1 MTRSPQF
8 SDEMWARIEPLM
20 PRGGAKGGRPWN
32 DHRRTVEGICWRLR
46 TARSCGPTSTLPA
59 PEKGDP
65 PNYKNPRA
73 EPADHALGHSRGGWT
88 TKSHALVDASGHLC
102 SLVVT
107 PGQAGE
113 NPRLLD
119 VIDLAPHRVV
129 RVVADKAYSHPS
141 TRTELRRRRIKVTIP
156 ERSDQIA
163 RRKAKGSRGGRPPAF
178 DPTIYKGRNVVE
190 RFFNRIKEFRAIA
203 TRYDKLARN
212 YRAGLVLAS
221 TIICLR
227 DQLRDTP

>member
-1 MTRSPQF
+1 M
-8 SDEMWARIEPLM
+8 
-20 PRGGAKGGRPWN
+20 
-32 DHRRTVEGICWRLR
+32 
-46 TARSCGPTSTLPA
+46 
-59 PEKGDP
+59 
-65 PNYKNPRA
+65 
-73 EPADHALGHSRGGWT
+73 GHSRGGWT

-203 TRYDKLARN
+203 ARYDKLARN

>member
-1 MTRSPQF
+1 MDGYTY
-8 SDEMWARIEPLM
+8 DEWAGLLAGFFFDE
-20 PRGGAKGGRPWN
+20 A
-32 DHRRTVEGICWRLR
+32 HEGEEILF
-46 TARSCGPTSTLPA
+46 AVDEL
-59 PEKGDP
+59 
-65 PNYKNPRA
+65 
-73 EPADHALGHSRGGWT
+73 
-88 TKSHALVDASGHLC
+88 ALVDASGHLC

-203 TRYDKLARN
+203 TRYDKHARN
-212 YRAGLVLAS
+212 YRAGIVLAG
-221 TIICLR
+221 IILHLR
-227 DQLRDTP
+227 DQLCDTP

>member
-1 MTRSPQF
+1 M
-8 SDEMWARIEPLM
+8 
-20 PRGGAKGGRPWN
+20 
-32 DHRRTVEGICWRLR
+32 
-46 TARSCGPTSTLPA
+46 
-59 PEKGDP
+59 
-65 PNYKNPRA
+65 
-73 EPADHALGHSRGGWT
+73 
-88 TKSHALVDASGHLC
+88 
-102 SLVVT
+102 VT

-212 YRAGLVLAS
+212 SAPASSWPAPSSAYETSYATRPRRWRRLGRRRSLEGRRARTRPNRPTS
-221 TIICLR
+221 R
-227 DQLRDTP
+227 R